1 MASATANLEWI
12 DEISIAKTKFEMLE
26 DDQKI
31 GKFPTGV
38 LKQDENA
45 IEYCEAYKKVQE
57 AHKNKTM
64 VEL

>member
-1 MASATANLEWI
+1 M
-12 DEISIAKTKFEMLE
+12 K
-26 DDQKI
+26 KI
-31 GKFPTGV
+31 KKDGKYPTGV

-45 IEYCEAYKKVQE
+45 LEYCEAYEKVKE